1 MCEKPVI
8 RVAVAVIRDEG
19 KFIIARRDEKGRLA
33 SQWELPGGSVHE
45 GVSLEEGLK
54 DHLAKRFNLDVVV
67 GDKLGTSNYDYDFGT
82 IHLTAFYVECISKK
96 LKLSQHL
103 AYRWI
108 RLIMLKDF
116 EIVHPAMPII
126 ELLKQQMN

>member
-8 RVAVAVIRDEG
+8 RVAVAIIRDEG

-67 GDKLGTSNYDYDFGT
+67 GDKLGTSNYDYDFGNVQ
-82 IHLTAFYVECISKK
+82 LTAFYVECISKK

-108 RLIMLKDF
+108 RLNTLKDF
-116 EIVHPAMPII
+116 EIVHSAMPII

>member
-8 RVAVAVIRDEG
+8 RVAVAIIRDEG

-67 GDKLGTSNYDYDFGT
+67 GDKLGTSNYDYDFGNVQ
-82 IHLTAFYVECISKK
+82 LTAFYVECISKK

-108 RLIMLKDF
+108 RLNMLKDF
-116 EIVHPAMPII
+116 EIVHSAMPII

>member
-19 KFIIARRDEKGRLA
+19 RFIIARRDEKGKLA

-82 IHLTAFYVECISKK
+82 VQLTAFVECISKTQTISAPSIQMDS
-96 LKLSQHL
+96 LK
-103 AYRWI
+103 YV
-108 RLIMLKDF
+108 KGF
-116 EIVHPAMPII
+116 
-126 ELLKQQMN
+126 

>member
-19 KFIIARRDEKGRLA
+19 KFVIARRDEKVDWLVNGNYQVGLYMKAFHWKRA
-33 SQWELPGGSVHE
+33 
-45 GVSLEEGLK
+45 LK
-54 DHLAKRFNLDVVV
+54 DHLAQRFNLDVVV
-67 GDKLGTSNYDYDFGT
+67 GDKLGTSNYEYDFGT
-82 IHLTAFYVECISKK
+82 VQLTAFYVECISKK

-108 RLIMLKDF
+108 RT
-116 EIVHPAMPII
+116 EYA
-126 ELLKQQMN
+126 

>member
-67 GDKLGTSNYDYDFGT
+67 GDKRGTSNYDYDFGT
-82 IHLTAFYVECISKK
+82 VQLTAFYVECISKK

-108 RLIMLKDF
+108 RLNMLKDF
-116 EIVHPAMPII
+116 EIVHSAMPII

>member
-8 RVAVAVIRDEG
+8 RVAVAIIRDEG
-19 KFIIARRDEKGRLA
+19 RFIIAKRDEKGRLPG
-33 SQWELPGGSVHE
+33 QWEFPGGSVPE
-45 GVSLEEGLK
+45 GGSLEDTLK

-67 GDKLGTSNYDYDFGT
+67 GDKLGTATHSHDFGT
-82 IHLTAFYVECISKK
+82 VEVTAFYVECISKK

-108 RLIMLKDF
+108 RMNMLKDF
-116 EIVHPAMPII
+116 EMVATAWPIA
-126 ELLKQQMN
+126 ELLKQQNN